1 MYSINIISVVEINF
15 FDNLRGAQVLS
26 NIYLPEK
33 ISTCPKN
40 GTLRFKV
47 YLEKGM
53 ILQKTLIVSRIKFLC
68 AIVMI
73 MWCNK

>member
-1 MYSINIISVVEINF
+1 MVEINF
-15 FDNLRGAQVLS
+15 FDNLRGAQILS

-33 ISTCPKN
+33 ISTCPKK

-53 ILQKTLIVSRIKFLC
+53 ILQETLSFENQVFVC
-68 AIVMI
+68 DCDDNVMQ
-73 MWCNK
+73 